1 MKRRTFLALG
11 LAAALSLP
19 FALSASAEET
29 QYTVGQEVR
38 FSGQT
43 DFDYYYTYTANN
55 KNYKCFSVV
64 GESGRYY
71 VAVYDV
77 HYEYC
82 RKAYA
87 NQSIIFNG
95 KYQGNAE
102 DGSPIILFP
111 DMITVLED
119 GRELVTSM
127 ADCIW
132 IANRG
137 SAEDPNFLAFY
148 YAYDIGTITVALDNS
163 YIMIDSNPLNA
174 ESGSIWNLIT
184 PDYKSAAFKEIQKLN
199 SFLELPDWLYEEM
212 MNTRAVD
219 GRQKEVFDYVTVT
232 WTYHPNQGLEVMYRK
247 N

>member
-1 MKRRTFLALG
+1 MKRREFLVLG
-11 LAAALSLP
+11 LTAILSLP
-19 FALSASAEET
+19 FALSASAAET
-29 QYTVGQEVR
+29 PYTVGQEVR

-43 DFDYYYTYTANN
+43 DFDYYYTYSSDNQ
-55 KNYKCFSVV
+55 NYKCFSVV
-64 GESGRYY
+64 GEDGRYY
-71 VAVYDV
+71 VAVHNA

-82 RKAYA
+82 RNAYA
-87 NQSIIFNG
+87 NQSVIFSG
-95 KYQGNAE
+95 KYQGTAE

-111 DMITVLED
+111 DRITVLED
-119 GRELVTSM
+119 GREIVTSM

-137 SAEDPNFLAFY
+137 SAENPNFQAFY
-148 YAYDIGTITVALDNS
+148 YAYDVGTITVALDDS
-163 YIMIDSNPLNA
+163 YITIDSNPLNA
-174 ESGSIWNLIT
+174 EKGSLTSFLT
-184 PDYKSAAFKEIQKLN
+184 PDYQPYAFEQIIKLN

-219 GRQKEVFDYVTVT
+219 GRQKEVFDNVTVT